1 MASLVYFKKLS
12 EQPDS
17 IRYSFGEDPAEMDRT
32 LTVDTAS
39 RTSTSDDG
47 NTDYTFLKASRKINS
62 VFEERRQWPE
72 RGMSVS

>member
-1 MASLVYFKKLS
+1 MAYFRKLS

-17 IRYSFGEDPAEMDRT
+17 IRYSFGEDPEEMDRT
-32 LTVDTAS
+32 LIVDTSS

-47 NTDYTFLKASRKINS
+47 IADYTFVKASRKIHS
-62 VFEERRQWPE
+62 VFEERRRWPE